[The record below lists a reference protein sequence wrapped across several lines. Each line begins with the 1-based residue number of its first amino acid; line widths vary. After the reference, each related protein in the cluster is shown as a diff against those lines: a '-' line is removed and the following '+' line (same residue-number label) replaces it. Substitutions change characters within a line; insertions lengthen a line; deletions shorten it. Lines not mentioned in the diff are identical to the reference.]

1 MTKESKTALRDRQIK
16 VDRHVSNLGQAGA
29 KRYLDTHK
37 APNSGNI
44 REWIAGALFAILM
57 VLLATI
63 TLSL

>member
-1 MTKESKTALRDRQIK
+1 MKLETKAALRDRQIK

-44 REWIAGALFAILM
+44 RGWIAGAMFATLM
-57 VLLATI
+57 ILLAVI
-63 TLSL
+63 LLSL

>member
-44 REWIAGALFAILM
+44 REWIAGALFAIL
-57 VLLATI
+57 VVALAVI
-63 TLSL
+63 ILAL